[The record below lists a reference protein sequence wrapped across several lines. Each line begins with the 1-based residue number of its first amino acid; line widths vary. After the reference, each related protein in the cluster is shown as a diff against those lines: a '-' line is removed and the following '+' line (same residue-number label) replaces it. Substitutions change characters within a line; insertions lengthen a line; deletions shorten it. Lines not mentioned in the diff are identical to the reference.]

1 MNLGTGGVSLTKVGS
16 LYVGSRGF
24 VPLGPIFFFLASRTI
39 LFTASAKAF
48 AEVSFF
54 GLISASS
61 KVFARVFCAAL
72 PLDRI
77 TGLPD
82 TRVVA
87 LLRVV
92 SLRRHLNGSSAI
104 SNRINTT
111 SSNLSAFLRVIY
123 ILIVWL
129 VVWLGRG
136 RQRQGPV

>member
-1 MNLGTGGVSLTKVGS
+1 MTKVGS

-72 PLDRI
+72 PLLVYLYS
-77 TGLPD
+77 GALW
-82 TRVVA
+82 A
-87 LLRVV
+87 LLMPSVV
-92 SLRRHLNGSSAI
+92 SEPYGYGMGLLSLSFSLKSSF
-104 SNRINTT
+104 S
-111 SSNLSAFLRVIY
+111 LSVSRASVRYDVVGVNPSEKSICDAFFVFDLM
-123 ILIVWL
+123 
-129 VVWLGRG
+129 
-136 RQRQGPV
+136 